1 MTDVIRVAALREHIG
16 RLTAYGPRHRGD
28 RRAVSAALDHI
39 TGCLAGYG
47 YEVVR
52 EPYGDAPHEVNLLAE
67 RAGTGT
73 APVLEV
79 GAHWDSV
86 AGSPGA
92 DDNASGVAGLLEIA
106 RLCAAEPPAPR
117 TVRFCFFGGEEH
129 DPGPCNGSR
138 AHVARLDAAGA
149 DVEGVIVLE
158 MIGYRDL
165 RPGSQTFPDA
175 DADADGQAGADPTR
189 PQRGDF
195 IAAIGNVE
203 AAAYLAAIGDGGA
216 VQVPPLPVLA
226 VPVPADHA
234 ADGAR
239 SDHQPYWASG
249 RLGVMVTD
257 TAEFRNPHYHRPT
270 DTLETLDLDF
280 AAQVTQCVAG
290 AVRTLAH
297 RPAR

>member
-1 MTDVIRVAALREHIG
+1 MTEVIDAAALRKHIG
-16 RLTAYGPRHRGD
+16 RLTAFGPRHRD
-28 RRAVSAALDHI
+28 DSRAVSAALDHI

-67 RAGTGT
+67 RAGTAM
-73 APVLEV
+73 APVLEI

-92 DDNASGVAGLLEIA
+92 DDNASGVAGLLELA
-106 RLCAAEPPAPR
+106 RICAAEPAAPR

-138 AHVARLDAAGA
+138 AHVARLDATRA
-149 DVEGVIVLE
+149 DVEGIIVLE

-175 DADADGQAGADPTR
+175 DGQADLDLTR
-189 PQRGDF
+189 LHRADF
-195 IAAIGNVE
+195 IAAVGNVE

-216 VQVPPLPVLA
+216 AQVPPLPVVA
-226 VPVPADHA
+226 VPLPSDHEA
-234 ADGAR
+234 NGAR

-257 TAEFRNPHYHRPT
+257 TAEFRNPHYHQPT
-270 DTLETLDLDF
+270 DTLDTLDLDF
-280 AAQVTQCVAG
+280 AAQVTQAVAD
-290 AVRTLAH
+290 AMRTLAH
-297 RPAR
+297 RPAE

>member
-1 MTDVIRVAALREHIG
+1 MTDVISVAALRAHIG

-28 RRAVSAALDHI
+28 GRAVSAALDHI

-52 EPYGDAPHEVNLLAE
+52 EPYGDALHEVNLLAE

-129 DPGPCNGSR
+129 DPEPCNGSR

-149 DVEGVIVLE
+149 DVEGIIVLE

-175 DADADGQAGADPTR
+175 DGQAGPELTGPHRA
-189 PQRGDF
+189 DF
-195 IAAIGNVE
+195 IAAVGNVE

-216 VQVPPLPVLA
+216 AQVPPLPVLA
-226 VPVPADHA
+226 VPLPSEHDAH
-234 ADGAR
+234 GSR
-239 SDHQPYWASG
+239 SDHQPYWAGG

-270 DTLETLDLDF
+270 DTLDTLDLDF
-280 AAQVTQCVAG
+280 AAQVTQSVAS

-297 RPAR
+297 RPAE